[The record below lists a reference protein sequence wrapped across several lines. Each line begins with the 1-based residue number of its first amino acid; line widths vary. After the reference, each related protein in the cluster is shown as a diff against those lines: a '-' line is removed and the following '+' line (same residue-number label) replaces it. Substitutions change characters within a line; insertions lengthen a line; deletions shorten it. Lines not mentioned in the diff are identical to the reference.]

1 MKNKWISGGLLAP
14 LALPAYAEEK
24 EEERV
29 ENVNAGQHT
38 AERAG

>member
-1 MKNKWISGGLLAP
+1 V
-14 LALPAYAEEK
+14 PAYAEEK